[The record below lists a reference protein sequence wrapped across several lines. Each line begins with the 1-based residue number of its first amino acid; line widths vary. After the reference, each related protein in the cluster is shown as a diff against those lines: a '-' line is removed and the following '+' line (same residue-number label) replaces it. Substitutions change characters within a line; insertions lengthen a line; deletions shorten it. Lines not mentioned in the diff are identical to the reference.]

1 MPLSATPIYWLDLNE
16 CWPTDTPKW
25 RLGIMGRLRSG
36 DWLDE
41 EITSLCGR
49 EVQVFV
55 NTLEYGEAKELGL
68 QHLDELLEA
77 KQITTYNYPI
87 ANHRVPES
95 ALHFARLL
103 DELTEHT
110 REERSIVVHCRQG
123 VGRAS
128 VVAAGLLEHMGIE
141 HEHALETIS
150 SARGKR
156 VPETTDQDQWLKQS
170 MQTINMLRQ
179 DVP

>member
-1 MPLSATPIYWLDLNE
+1 MPLSATPIYWLDLSE
-16 CWPTDTPKW
+16 FWPTNKPSW

-36 DWLDE
+36 DWLEE
-41 EITSLCGR
+41 EIASLCGR

-68 QHLDELLEA
+68 HKLDELLEA

-103 DELTEHT
+103 DALAEHT
-110 REERSIVVHCRQG
+110 REDRSIVVHCRQG

-128 VVAAGLLEHMGIE
+128 VIAAGLLEHMGVE
-141 HEHALETIS
+141 HDRAIETIS

-156 VPETTDQDQWLKQS
+156 VPETSEQDQWLKQS
-170 MQTINMLRQ
+170 MQTINMLRK
-179 DVP
+179 DAP